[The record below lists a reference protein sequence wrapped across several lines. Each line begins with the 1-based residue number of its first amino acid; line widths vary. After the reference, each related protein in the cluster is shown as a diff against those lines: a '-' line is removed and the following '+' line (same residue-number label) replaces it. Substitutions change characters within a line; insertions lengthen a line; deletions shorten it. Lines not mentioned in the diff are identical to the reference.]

1 MSKNLIEALLVMIIA
16 MAAGIIH
23 AINIKDG
30 IQSIKDLWE
39 SSTRKGGTQR
49 SAIAG

>member
-1 MSKNLIEALLVMIIA
+1 MSEDLIEVLLVMVIA

-23 AINIKDG
+23 ATNTEDG

-39 SSTRKGGTQR
+39 SSTRKGGT
-49 SAIAG
+49 